1 MAGPLSGIAGQQQV
15 PLTQA
20 SQASNQNTN
29 TVRGQNDDRQ
39 PEPARVQPQGAP
51 AAETQNTET
60 SNQDI
65 FQQQLEQVLANNQN
79 DPVGNETPRRGS
91 LVDVVI

>member
-15 PLTQA
+15 PLAQP
-20 SQASNQNTN
+20 SQTSTQNTN
-29 TVRGQNDDRQ
+29 GVRGQSEQ
-39 PEPARVQPQGAP
+39 KPEADRVQPQGAP

-60 SNQDI
+60 HNEDVL
-65 FQQQLEQVLANNQN
+65 QQQIQNALTTDQN
-79 DPVGNETPRRGS
+79 DPAGAETLRRGS